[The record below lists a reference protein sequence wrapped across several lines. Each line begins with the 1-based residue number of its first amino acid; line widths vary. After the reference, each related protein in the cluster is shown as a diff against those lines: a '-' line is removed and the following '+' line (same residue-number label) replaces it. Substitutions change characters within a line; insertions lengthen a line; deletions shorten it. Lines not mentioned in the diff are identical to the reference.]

1 MNETLK
7 DQISQFL
14 HFLGVWCRFLDCKL
28 LLVDYVHFVALFESI
43 DVVIVQL
50 LYIVQPVK

>member
-14 HFLGVWCRFLDCKL
+14 HILGVWCRFLDCKL
-28 LLVDYVHFVALFESI
+28 LLVDQVHYVALFESI

-50 LYIVQPVK
+50 LLIVQPVK

>member
-1 MNETLK
+1 MNENLK

-28 LLVDYVHFVALFESI
+28 LLVDHVHFVALFESI
-43 DVVIVQL
+43 DVVNVQL